1 MKVVNEEST
10 NCDQILDLTILE
22 EIKEQ
27 QIVNDKYGKTIEE
40 KGQWL
45 IGFGRIKKVNKNV
58 EDSLFVEKV
67 NIMSPSAFN
76 EIISPPLWTL
86 YWLSS

>member
-40 KGQWL
+40 KGQRL
-45 IGFGRIKKVNKNV
+45 IGSGTIKKVNKNV
-58 EDSLFVEKV
+58 EHSLFVEKV

-76 EIISPPLWTL
+76 EIISPP
-86 YWLSS
+86 S